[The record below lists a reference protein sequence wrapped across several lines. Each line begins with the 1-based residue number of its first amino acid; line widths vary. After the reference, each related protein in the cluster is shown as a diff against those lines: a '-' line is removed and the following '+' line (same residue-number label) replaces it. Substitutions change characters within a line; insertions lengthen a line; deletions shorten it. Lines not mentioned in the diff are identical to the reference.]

1 MSFEVILS
9 PESQEYL
16 EQVDSKSERIIKEKL
31 RALKEEPHPRPN
43 RKAEGDIE
51 KVEIGGREIYRM
63 HISRTHTAFYWI
75 KEDDKI
81 VDVTNIVDIDK
92 AHKMYD

>member
-1 MSFEVILS
+1 MSYEVVLS
-9 PESQEYL
+9 PESQDYL
-16 EQVDSKSERIIKEKL
+16 ESVDEKSERIIKDNL
-31 RALKEEPHPRPN
+31 GVLKEEPHPRPN
-43 RKAEGDIE
+43 RKAKGDVE
-51 KVEIGGREIYRM
+51 KVTMNGQEIYRM

-75 KEDDKI
+75 NEDEEI